1 MDHLYELTADYMR
14 LLDAIEAGE
23 IPEEAIEDTLAGI
36 EGEIDEKIDAIAC
49 MVKELIGE
57 AESISEEERSLAE
70 RRRAKERKAARLK
83 DYIRAQMALTN
94 RKKIETARNV
104 VRLGA
109 TTQRVEITDLD
120 ALKGYKE
127 AWKPYTYKVTDV
139 DKVALKTL
147 LQNGEQIPGAKLSE
161 GQRTLTI
168 K

>member
-14 LLDAIEAGE
+14 LLEAIEAGE

-36 EGEIDEKIDAIAC
+36 EGEIDEKIDSIAC
-49 MVKELIGE
+49 MVKELNGE
-57 AESISEEERSLAE
+57 AENIAEEERSLAE

-83 DYIRAQMALTN
+83 DYIRNQMEVAN
-94 RKKIETARNV
+94 KKKVETARNV
-104 VRLGA
+104 VRLGG
-109 TTQRVEITDLD
+109 TTKRVEITDLE
-120 ALKGYKE
+120 ALKGYKD

-139 DKVALKTL
+139 DKVALKAL
-147 LQNGEQIPGAKLSE
+147 LQEGKQIPGAKLSE